1 MQKRIN
7 RELEA
12 RTVMGNREIS
22 DRKNENKK
30 LEFEKIANVSAEV

>member
-12 RTVMGNREIS
+12 KAVISNREIS
-22 DRKNENKK
+22 DRKNDNKK
-30 LEFEKIANVSAEV
+30 MEFETIANLSAEV